1 MEDVVWYRKPLL
13 SEPVAILAFE
23 GWSDAGNTA
32 TGCVENL
39 SCTYEV
45 DPFAELD
52 SDSYYNYQMR
62 RPVVEVK
69 DFGERNFHWPQT
81 SFYSIEDYKSTND
94 IILVFGE
101 EPAMRWK
108 TYSEHIANTLIELGV
123 KKAVTLGAFF
133 GQVAHTLPV
142 PIFGVS
148 DDPTFNSRYNVLP
161 TNYSGPTGI
170 TSVVGHELRN
180 SGIETSGLWAAVPH
194 YLSSGSYPKGIS
206 ALLNKSAEILK
217 IDIDDTGIQSEG
229 QQFETKIKKAM
240 ENSEDLAEYVAKLE
254 DAELTLE
261 DTFSDESDDSLVQQ
275 IEEFLNNES
284 GEV

>member
-45 DPFAELD
+45 DPFAELN

-62 RPVVEVK
+62 RPIVEVK

-81 SFYSIEDYKSTND
+81 SFYSIEDYKLKSD
-94 IILVFGE
+94 LILVFGE
-101 EPAMRWK
+101 EPSMRWK
-108 TYSEHIANTLIELGV
+108 EYSRNITETLLDLGV

-148 DDPTFNSRYNVLP
+148 GDPTFHSRFNVLNP
-161 TNYSGPTGI
+161 NYSGPTGI
-170 TSVVGHELRN
+170 TSVVGQSLRDN
-180 SGIETSGLWAAVPH
+180 GIETSGLWAAVPH
-194 YLSSGSYPKGIS
+194 YLSSGGYPKGMS
-206 ALLNKSAEILK
+206 ALLNKTSEILK
-217 IDIDDTGIQSEG
+217 IDIDDSGIQSEG
-229 QQFETKIKKAM
+229 QQFELK
-240 ENSEDLAEYVAKLE
+240 
-254 DAELTLE
+254 
-261 DTFSDESDDSLVQQ
+261 
-275 IEEFLNNES
+275 
-284 GEV
+284 

>member
-45 DPFAELD
+45 EPFAELD

-81 SFYSIEDYKSTND
+81 SFYSIEDYKLKSD
-94 IILVFGE
+94 LILVFGE
-101 EPAMRWK
+101 EPSMRWK
-108 TYSEHIANTLIELGV
+108 EYSKNITETLLELGV

-148 DDPTFNSRYNVLP
+148 SDPTFHSRFNVLNP
-161 TNYSGPTGI
+161 NYSGPTGI
-170 TSVVGHELRN
+170 TSVVGQSLRD

-194 YLSSGSYPKGIS
+194 YLSSGGYPKGMG
-206 ALLNKSAEILK
+206 ALLSKTSDILK
-217 IDIDDTGIQSEG
+217 IDIDDSGIQSEG
-229 QQFETKIKKAM
+229 QQFELKI
-240 ENSEDLAEYVAKLE
+240 NTVSYTH
-254 DAELTLE
+254 LTLP
-261 DTFSDESDDSLVQQ
+261 TILLV
-275 IEEFLNNES
+275 
-284 GEV
+284 

>member
-39 SCTYEV
+39 SSTYDVE
-45 DPFAELD
+45 PFAELN

-62 RPVVEVK
+62 RPIVEVK

-81 SFYSIEDYKSTND
+81 SFYSIEDYKLKSD
-94 IILVFGE
+94 LILVFGE
-101 EPAMRWK
+101 EPSMKWK
-108 TYSEHIANTLIELGV
+108 DYSRNISDTLLELGV

-148 DDPTFNSRYNVLP
+148 GDPTFHSRHNVLNP
-161 TNYSGPTGI
+161 NYSGPTGI
-170 TSVVGHELRN
+170 TSGVGQTLRDN
-180 SGIETSGLWAAVPH
+180 GIETAGLWAAVPH
-194 YLSSGSYPKGIS
+194 YLSSGGYPKGMS
-206 ALLNKSAEILK
+206 ALLNKTSDILK
-217 IDIDDTGIQSEG
+217 IDIDDSGIQSEG
-229 QQFETKIKKAM
+229 QQFELKINKAM
-240 ENSEDLAEYVAKLE
+240 ENSQDLAEYVSKLE
-254 DAELTLE
+254 EADVSIE
-261 DTFSDESDDSLVQQ
+261 DNFSEDNLVQQ
-275 IEEFLNNES
+275 IEDFLNE
-284 GEV
+284 EREI